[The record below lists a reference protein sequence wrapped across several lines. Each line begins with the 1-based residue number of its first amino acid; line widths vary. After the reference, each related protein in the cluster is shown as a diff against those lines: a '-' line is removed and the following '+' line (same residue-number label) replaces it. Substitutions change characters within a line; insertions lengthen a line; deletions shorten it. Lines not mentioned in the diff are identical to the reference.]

1 MPSDGTIKKIKSE
14 LNLLQ
19 VFKMPS
25 EGANKCIG
33 VTIVVAL
40 IIVIAC
46 VASAYHKVVNC
57 PNRRFFLT
65 FNLQFAICD
74 FWLVICH

>member
-1 MPSDGTIKKIKSE
+1 MSSDGTIKKMKLK

-46 VASAYHKVVNC
+46 VASAYHKVVDCLNK
-57 PNRRFFLT
+57 RFLLP
-65 FNLQFAICD
+65 FNL
-74 FWLVICH
+74 